1 MYCSACGHQNESTA
15 KFCIHC
21 GKPLVAGTQQATT
34 PPPASSPQKAVEP
47 GRGGL
52 ILTFGILSI
61 VLLGPILGIPAW
73 VMGHRDLKKIRAGLI
88 AAGQKGLTQSGMIL
102 GIIGTFISPFVIIVV
117 GIAIAVGLSLFSAQ
131 SVQSNRDAIIN
142 DLNNIAAQ
150 AYQYRIRPTSMGGGE
165 GSYRGFRIPTK
176 MRTNENGSYEA
187 RVVTS
192 DLLEFTA
199 TSAQNNT
206 NAITVYI
213 DSDGRLTNWTYR
225 GDFQ

>member
-1 MYCSACGHQNESTA
+1 MYCANCGQQNEPTS
-15 KFCIHC
+15 KFCSSC
-21 GKPLVAGTQQATT
+21 GKPLTATQQPTST
-34 PPPASSPQKAVEP
+34 PPSTSQRAPDP
-47 GRGGL
+47 GRGAL

-61 VLLGPILGIPAW
+61 VLLGPFLGIPAW

-88 AAGQKGLTQSGMIL
+88 VASQSGLTRSGMIL
-102 GIIGTFISPFVIIVV
+102 GIIGTFFSPVLIIIV

-131 SVQSNRDAIIN
+131 SVQSNRDAMIN

-150 AYQYRIRPTSMGGGE
+150 AYQYRIRPASMGGGE
-165 GSYRGFRIPTK
+165 GSYRGFRLPTQ
-176 MRTNENGSYEA
+176 MRSNENGSYGT

-192 DLLEFTA
+192 DLLEFNG
-199 TSAQNNT
+199 TSSQNSSNS
-206 NAITVYI
+206 ITVYI